1 MIEFD
6 EKILKK
12 NVVVKVTDEKQ
23 LMTLLKWGDS
33 KGFKWVSGCILLD
46 ISVIKAIK
54 LYIFSSKDI
63 YLNLGKKTSW
73 NSGLSDGSRYVDYDD
88 ALLKEKS
95 EFDLDKA
102 MSMYKDIVNVCFLP
116 GKKIT
121 IVALKTYE
129 IGVAMLQNGD
139 IYDEEKGF
147 LYAYVKA
154 LRSKFIWGSKY
165 LEK

>member
-1 MIEFD
+1 MLEFD
-6 EKILKK
+6 EKILEKD
-12 NVVVKVTDEKQ
+12 VLVKVTDEKQ

-33 KGFKWVSGCILLD
+33 KGFKWASGCILLD
-46 ISVIKAIK
+46 NDMIKALNRSLK
-54 LYIFSSKDI
+54 LEGCVF
-63 YLNLGKKTSW
+63 LNLGKKTAW
-73 NSGLSDGSRYVDYDD
+73 GSGLSDGSKYVDYDN

-116 GKKIT
+116 GRKIT

-147 LYAYVKA
+147 LYAYIKA
-154 LRSKFIWGSKY
+154 LRSKIQ
-165 LEK
+165 

>member
-33 KGFKWVSGCILLD
+33 KGLKWSTGKILLD
-46 ISVIKAIK
+46 NSMINTLKRPI
-54 LYIFSSKDI
+54 LSSKVA
-63 YLNLGKKTSW
+63 YLD
-73 NSGLSDGSRYVDYDD
+73 LSKYSYWSEKVFSYEMAIDYDN
-88 ALLKEKS
+88 ALLKEKPG
-95 EFDLDKA
+95 FDLDKA

>member
-1 MIEFD
+1 MLEFD

-12 NVVVKVTDEKQ
+12 DVLVKVTDETQ
-23 LMTLLKWGDS
+23 LMNILKWGDS
-33 KGFKWVSGCILLD
+33 KGLRWSSGRSLLD
-46 ISVIKAIK
+46 NDMVKTLKECLIYGCV
-54 LYIFSSKDI
+54 
-63 YLNLGKKTSW
+63 YLNLGKKTIWTSKPR
-73 NSGLSDGSRYVDYDD
+73 DGAWYSDYDN
-88 ALLKEKS
+88 ALLNKKVLHEEKS

-116 GKKIT
+116 GRKIT

-139 IYDEEKGF
+139 VYSEEKGF

-154 LRSKFIWGSKY
+154 LRSKTK
-165 LEK
+165 

>member
-1 MIEFD
+1 MVEFD
-6 EKILKK
+6 KKILKK
-12 NVVVKVTDEKQ
+12 DVVVKVTDEKQ
-23 LMTLLKWGDS
+23 LINLLKWGDS
-33 KGFKWVSGCILLD
+33 KGLRWSTRKILLD
-46 ISVIKAIK
+46 DDMINFLNKRLDFGFV
-54 LYIFSSKDI
+54 
-63 YLNLGKKTSW
+63 YLDLGEKTIW
-73 NSGLSDGSRYVDYDD
+73 TREPRDGVWYSDYDN

-102 MSMYKDIVNVCFLP
+102 MSMYKDIANVCFLP
-116 GKKIT
+116 GRKIT

-154 LRSKFIWGSKY
+154 LRSKIQ
-165 LEK
+165 